1 MDRLIDALERAQA
14 GSRTGD
20 ESALA
25 EALAEALGA
34 LGGLYGLIDRAG
46 HPEVSNQ
53 LTIVYE
59 MCLRHIAM
67 VHRGRPE
74 MLSLSLGVLRPIR
87 AAFVAN
93 AANDATVNEE
103 RIEVDE
109 AIMPRKTTIAA

>member
-14 GSRTGD
+14 ASGTGAA
-20 ESALA
+20 STLG

-34 LGGLYGLIDRAG
+34 LGGLYGLVDTVG

-93 AANDATVNEE
+93 EVNEE
-103 RIEVDE
+103 WDVEPTQ
-109 AIMPRKTTIAA
+109 ATTAPRKTTIAA